1 MRRAANRLESGDMTA
16 QDALQVLVN
25 DEAAPDKPG
34 VAEHHGKQPND
45 ALDAGLVGK
54 LHLEMGEV
62 DLRLLAWRRFE
73 AHLESGR
80 ARRPQVAHAVSEN
93 AVAARVA
100 AFLDLAP
107 QTHCR

>member
-1 MRRAANRLESGDMTA
+1 MTA

-34 VAEHHGKQPND
+34 EAKHHGKQPND
-45 ALDAGLVGK
+45 APDAGLVGK

-73 AHLESGR
+73 AHFESGR
-80 ARRPQVAHAVSEN
+80 ARRPQVTHAVSET

-100 AFLDLAP
+100 AFLGFPP
-107 QTHCR
+107 QSHCRETGIGR

>member
-1 MRRAANRLESGDMTA
+1 MTA

-25 DEAAPDKPG
+25 DEAAPDKTGGAKHQGNHPT
-34 VAEHHGKQPND
+34 D
-45 ALDAGLVGK
+45 APAAGPVGK

-73 AHLESGR
+73 AHFESGR
-80 ARRPQVAHAVSEN
+80 ARRPQITHAVSET

-100 AFLDLAP
+100 AFLGFPP
-107 QTHCR
+107 QSHRRESGIGR